1 MRLPAPKELSNKKI
15 LGKLSLSRETLRLLD
30 NAGLKWAG
38 GVRAVEPPDYT
49 SDITNCYI
57 CPVYPVTTEN
67 A

>member
-1 MRLPAPKELSNKKI
+1 MKKT
-15 LGKLSLSRETLRLLD
+15 LGKLSLSRETLRLLE
-30 NAGLKWAG
+30 NAGLKSAG
-38 GVRAVEPPDYT
+38 GARAAEFPDFT